1 MRISV
6 QSNTAAI
13 RAWLQGVQARQIPY
27 ATKLALDKTATQVRQ
42 TLREEMV
49 RAFNKPTN
57 FTLNSLY
64 IEYAKKDNLTA
75 RVWLKDLG
83 FRQHYLIP
91 QIEGGARPLK
101 RFEKRLV
108 QIGAMMPGERAVP
121 GQGATID
128 AFGNMSR
135 GQIVQILSQL
145 GSAGFS
151 GDYSVAT
158 NSRRSRA
165 KRAKVAYF
173 VASRTRERTRHLHP
187 GIYSR
192 RSFGAWGTAI
202 KPVIMFV
209 NGATYRK
216 RFDFYG
222 IGNRVVKSNWAENYR
237 QALAQAMSTAR

>member
-1 MRISV
+1 M
-6 QSNTAAI
+6 
-13 RAWLQGVQARQIPY
+13 
-27 ATKLALDKTATQVRQ
+27 K
-42 TLREEMV
+42 
-49 RAFNKPTN
+49 
-57 FTLNSLY
+57 
-64 IEYAKKDNLTA
+64 
-75 RVWLKDLG
+75 
-83 FRQHYLIP
+83 
-91 QIEGGARPLK
+91 GGARPLK